1 MSICKCINA
10 TNTGMDFRYYSQPIK
25 NRRIVTTLGN
35 A

>member
-1 MSICKCINA
+1 MVHVERYETILLKK
-10 TNTGMDFRYYSQPIK
+10 RYYSQPIK